1 MNKELNITINVYDED
16 DNVVKTVSA
25 EPVKFKFGAIR
36 SLMELLNIEDTANTT
51 DLLKTVYNA
60 WDQLKKVLSKCF
72 PEITYEEWEYVELN
86 ELVPAVLQIL
96 EFSFG
101 EIFKIPRVEKN

>member
-1 MNKELNITINVYDED
+1 MKITINVYDEN

-25 EPVKFKFGAIR
+25 EPVTFKFGAVR
-36 SLMELLNIEDTANTT
+36 SLMELLNIEDTTNTT

-72 PEITYEEWEYVELN
+72 PDITYEEWEYVELN
-86 ELVPAVLQIL
+86 ELVPAIIQIL

-101 EIFKIPRVEKN
+101 EIFKIPRDEEN

>member
-1 MNKELNITINVYDED
+1 
-16 DNVVKTVSA
+16 
-25 EPVKFKFGAIR
+25 
-36 SLMELLNIEDTANTT
+36 MELLNIEDTASTT

-86 ELVPAVLQIL
+86 ELVPAIIQIL
-96 EFSFG
+96 EYSFG
-101 EIFKIPRVEKN
+101 EIFKIPRDEKK